1 MDNKNKPEQF
11 RDVNVYDGIEG
22 YPLSTFISAKY
33 LGIGRNH
40 LYKVT
45 DDDPLDLHVPK
56 FDGTFYLRFYCK
68 NHGKSNIN
76 VSCTV
81 RLATYN
87 APKEEYIDSGCNLK
101 VAPRFR
107 H

>member
-11 RDVNVYDGIEG
+11 KDVNVYQGIEG
-22 YPLSTFISAKY
+22 YPLSAFIRAKY

-45 DDDPLDLHVPK
+45 DDDPLNLHVPK
-56 FDGTFYLRFYCK
+56 FEGTFYLRFYCK
-68 NHGKSNIN
+68 NHGKQSGIN

-81 RLATYN
+81 RLATCN
-87 APKEEYIDSGCNLK
+87 PKNEYIDSGCCPK
-101 VAPRFR
+101 EAPRFR